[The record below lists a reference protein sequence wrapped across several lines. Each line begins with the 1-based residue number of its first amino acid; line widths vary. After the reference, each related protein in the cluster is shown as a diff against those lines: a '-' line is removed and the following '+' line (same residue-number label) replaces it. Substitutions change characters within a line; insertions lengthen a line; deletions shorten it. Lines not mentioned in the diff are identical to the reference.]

1 MLLDDQDS
9 QLVLVD
15 YQARLMPAIF
25 EGELVLA
32 NAMRLAQAAH
42 WMEVPTFGTE
52 QTLKNSVKTPQ
63 PCVNYAG
70 APCPR

>member
-1 MLLDDQDS
+1 MLLDDQES

-25 EGELVLA
+25 EADLVLA

-42 WMEVPTFGTE
+42 WMEVPTYGTE
-52 QTLKNSVKTPQ
+52 QTQTNWVKTQ
-63 PCVNYAG
+63 LSC
-70 APCPR
+70 APCAAAPSPR